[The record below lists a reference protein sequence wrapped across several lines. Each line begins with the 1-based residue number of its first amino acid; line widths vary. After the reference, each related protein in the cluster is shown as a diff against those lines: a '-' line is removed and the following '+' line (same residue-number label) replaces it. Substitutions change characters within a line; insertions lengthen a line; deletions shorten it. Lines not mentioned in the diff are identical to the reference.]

1 MAEAINNG
9 KSVPENAA
17 LSHHNKQLIMD
28 AQEVRFHKKLEDS
41 GQKSKYDETNIWT
54 EGTRE
59 NKGKE
64 VFCFRTIG
72 LKGRETFHTAEENP
86 TGRELYFSWRA
97 RKKDA

>member
-17 LSHHNKQLIMD
+17 LSHHNRQLIMD
-28 AQEVRFHKKLEDS
+28 AQEVHFHKKLEDS

-86 TGRELYFSWRA
+86 TEENCIFLGE